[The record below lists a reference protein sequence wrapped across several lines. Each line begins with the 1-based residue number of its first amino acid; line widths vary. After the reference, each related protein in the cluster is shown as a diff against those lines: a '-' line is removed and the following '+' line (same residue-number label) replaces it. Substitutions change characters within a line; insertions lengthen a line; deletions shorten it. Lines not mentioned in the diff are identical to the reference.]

1 MYLHIYVV
9 ERKKQMLKQV
19 IDEKIKRIHNLLLN
33 LDLKEY
39 FKKNPLDLSDES
51 IIHLIHIA
59 INTLETIF
67 YIYTQQLKD
76 KEKTNGKTSN

>member
-33 LDLKEY
+33 QDLKEY

-51 IIHLIHIA
+51 IIQLIHIA

-76 KEKTNGKTSN
+76 KGE

>member
-9 ERKKQMLKQV
+9 ERKKQMIKQV
-19 IDEKIKRIHNLLLN
+19 IDEKIKRINNLLLN
-33 LDLKEY
+33 QDLKEY

-76 KEKTNGKTSN
+76 KEKTNDKTSN

>member
-1 MYLHIYVV
+1 MI
-9 ERKKQMLKQV
+9 KQV

-33 LDLKEY
+33 QDLKEY

-76 KEKTNGKTSN
+76 KEKTNDKTSN

>member
-9 ERKKQMLKQV
+9 ERKKQMIKQV

-33 LDLKEY
+33 QDLKEY
-39 FKKNPLDLSDES
+39 FKKNTLDLSDES
-51 IIHLIHIA
+51 IIQLIHIA

-76 KEKTNGKTSN
+76 KEKTNDKTSN